1 MFVFSGSSYN
11 ARKNYEMYVL
21 PVSTA
26 SLSPG
31 HCEVNYYRSMDTAA
45 ASFELHEVV
54 PDLINII

>member
-11 ARKNYEMYVL
+11 ARKSYEMYVL
-21 PVSTA
+21 SVSAA

-31 HCEVNYYRSMDTAA
+31 HGEVNYYRSMDTAA